1 MNRFIFE
8 AVSAACALCAAVS
21 CSGGFSTQTFTASEK
36 HALSEGGTDSLEI
49 DIQVEYPVSGLTQSA
64 LDNVTKTLTTS
75 LFGDQYA
82 AMQPEEAIGAYIS
95 GSVDEYRKDNLP
107 LLEMSKDMPHAS
119 LSWSDYITGAVA
131 GSHGDILSY
140 TMTKYTYTGGAHG
153 MTSETALN
161 FDMKTGSLL
170 TEGDFFKESYKEK
183 LPALLSGHLASSLEN
198 PADTSMLFTRE
209 IGPNGNFMVSPEGVT
224 YIYNQYEIGPY
235 VMGAIRVTVPWNE
248 LEGLIEE

>member
-1 MNRFIFE
+1 MP
-8 AVSAACALCAAVS
+8 V
-21 CSGGFSTQTFTASEK
+21 EK
-36 HALSEGGTDSLEI
+36 
-49 DIQVEYPVSGLTQSA
+49 
-64 LDNVTKTLTTS
+64 
-75 LFGDQYA
+75 
-82 AMQPEEAIGAYIS
+82 AMEAYIKEN
-95 GSVDEYRKDNLP
+95 VDEYRKANLP
-107 LLEMSKDMPHAS
+107 LLEASEGMPHAS

-170 TEGDFFKESYKEK
+170 TEGDFFKEGYKEK

-235 VMGAIRVTVPWNE
+235 VMGAIRVTVPWDE

>member
-49 DIQVEYPVSGLTQSA
+49 EIQVEYPVSGLTQSA

-82 AMQPEEAIGAYIS
+82 AMQPEEAIDAYIS

-140 TMTKYTYTGGAHG
+140 TMTKYTYTGGRGISSRKATRKSFLPCCPGIWHHRWRIRLTPRCFSHAKSG
-153 MTSETALN
+153 RTATSW
-161 FDMKTGSLL
+161 SLL
-170 TEGDFFKESYKEK
+170 KESPIYT
-183 LPALLSGHLASSLEN
+183 
-198 PADTSMLFTRE
+198 TSMRSGLMSW
-209 IGPNGNFMVSPEGVT
+209 GPSV
-224 YIYNQYEIGPY
+224 
-235 VMGAIRVTVPWNE
+235 
-248 LEGLIEE
+248 

>member
-1 MNRFIFE
+1 MNRFIL
-8 AVSAACALCAAVS
+8 AAASAACALCATVS
-21 CSGGFSTQTFTASEK
+21 CTEGFSTKTIGSSDK
-36 HALSEGGTDSLEI
+36 YALAEGGTDSLEI
-49 DIQVEYPVSGLTQSA
+49 DIQVEYPVSGLTQPA
-64 LDNVTKTLTTS
+64 MDNVTKTLTTS

-82 AMQPEEAIGAYIS
+82 AMQPEEAIDAYIS

-170 TEGDFFKESYKEK
+170 TEGLPCCPGIWHHRWRIRLTPRCFSHAKSGRTATSWSLLKESPIYT
-183 LPALLSGHLASSLEN
+183 
-198 PADTSMLFTRE
+198 TSMRSGLMSW
-209 IGPNGNFMVSPEGVT
+209 GPSG
-224 YIYNQYEIGPY
+224 
-235 VMGAIRVTVPWNE
+235 
-248 LEGLIEE
+248 